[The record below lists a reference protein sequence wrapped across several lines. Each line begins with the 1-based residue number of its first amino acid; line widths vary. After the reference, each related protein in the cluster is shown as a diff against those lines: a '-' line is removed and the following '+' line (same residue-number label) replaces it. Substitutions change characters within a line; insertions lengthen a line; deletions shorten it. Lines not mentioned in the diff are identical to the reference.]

1 MPMLSKIKNIYS
13 ASLLCFLSKEIQ
25 FLLKREREE
34 VSLLYGKS
42 DLKDL
47 AFKINILEY
56 FLKYLK
62 DKVYRTE

>member
-1 MPMLSKIKNIYS
+1 MPMLSKIKNINS
-13 ASLLCFLSKEIQ
+13 ESLLCVLSKEIQ
-25 FLLKREREE
+25 FLLKSEREE

-42 DLKDL
+42 DFKDL

>member
-1 MPMLSKIKNIYS
+1 MLSKIKNINS
-13 ASLLCFLSKEIQ
+13 ESLLCVLSKEIQ
-25 FLLKREREE
+25 FLLKSEREE
-34 VSLLYGKS
+34 VLLLYSKS
-42 DLKDL
+42 DFKDL

>member
-1 MPMLSKIKNIYS
+1 MLSKIKNIYS